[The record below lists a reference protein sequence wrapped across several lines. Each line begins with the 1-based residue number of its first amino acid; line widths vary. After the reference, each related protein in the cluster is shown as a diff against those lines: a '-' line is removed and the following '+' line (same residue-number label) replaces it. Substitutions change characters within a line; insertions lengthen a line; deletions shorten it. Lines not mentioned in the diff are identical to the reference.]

1 MEEFDIGVMDQA
13 KSKGSGE
20 ILDHVDERV
29 DEDFNQ
35 LVEGNAID
43 AGGGHSLGE
52 GVKGELVLEGVE
64 APSDAATW
72 RQRGDA
78 VD

>member
-1 MEEFDIGVMDQA
+1 MLIGLAPYLALHVLEEAEGALPIATLSELLEDE
-13 KSKGSGE
+13 GE
-20 ILDHVDERV
+20 V
-29 DEDFNQ
+29 
-35 LVEGNAID
+35 
-43 AGGGHSLGE
+43 
-52 GVKGELVLEGVE
+52 VKGELVLEGVE